1 MKKKILLVL
10 TVVFVLALIAVP
22 AFAAMNDQQKTEI
35 DTLYKQISEL
45 QKQIVDKYVDAG
57 NITKAQA
64 DAAKANIDA
73 AEQYRQQYSQQNSS
87 STPIPGYGSG
97 FGPGGYGPGQS
108 YGWGPSGGYY
118 GGYYGCW

>member
-10 TVVFVLALIAVP
+10 MVVFVLALMAVP

-35 DTLYKQISEL
+35 DALNKQISEL

-57 NITKAQA
+57 NMTKAQA
-64 DAAKANIDA
+64 DVDKANIDA
-73 AEQYRQQYSQQNSS
+73 VEKYRQQYSQQNSA

-97 FGPGGYGPGQS
+97 FGPGGYGLGQS
-108 YGWGPSGGYY
+108 YGWGTN